1 MWTGLFLG
9 EYLLI
14 HGDLHEAEKQLVSS
28 FSLADR
34 SGDLMARA
42 GCLSLLAMVALRC
55 HDTKWGPFHGSPG
68 RGCK

>member
-9 EYLLI
+9 EYLLM
-14 HGDLHEAEKQLVSS
+14 HGDLDEAEEKLVS
-28 FSLADR
+28 FFPR
-34 SGDLMARA
+34 RPERGPNSGA